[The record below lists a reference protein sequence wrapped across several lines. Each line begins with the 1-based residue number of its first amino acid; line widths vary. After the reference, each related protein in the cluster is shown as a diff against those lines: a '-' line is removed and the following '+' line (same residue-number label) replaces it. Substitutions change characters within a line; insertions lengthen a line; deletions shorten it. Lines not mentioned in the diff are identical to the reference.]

1 MKNSILFK
9 AVILEWAKFL
19 ERINLGLPKLIS
31 KIEREEVQRS
41 SHEKVKNTMRNY
53 FGRCFYCKDELWNLV
68 LTCRNCNLQK
78 HSSLPP
84 EKFVRQL
91 ANRNLEYS
99 ATILDL
105 KRSTQRLNVLG
116 NPEGAIMKLYKN
128 CIEYGFTHVN
138 L

>member
-1 MKNSILFK
+1 
-9 AVILEWAKFL
+9 
-19 ERINLGLPKLIS
+19 
-31 KIEREEVQRS
+31 
-41 SHEKVKNTMRNY
+41 MRNY
-53 FGRCFYCKDELWNLV
+53 FGRCFYCNILLPKEKQLVHVYHFIPWSYIFEDELWNLV

-128 CIEYGFTHVN
+128 CIEYGFTQVN